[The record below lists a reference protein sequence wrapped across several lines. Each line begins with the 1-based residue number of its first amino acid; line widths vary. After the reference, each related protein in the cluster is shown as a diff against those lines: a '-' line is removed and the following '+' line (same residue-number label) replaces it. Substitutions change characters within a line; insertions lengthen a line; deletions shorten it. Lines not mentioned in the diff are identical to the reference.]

1 MSNNNMNIG
10 NDPLIEI
17 NKITPKLNV
26 HISDQNQM
34 S

>member
-1 MSNNNMNIG
+1 MSNNNMNRG

-17 NKITPKLNV
+17 NKITPKLIVNS
-26 HISDQNQM
+26 IDQNPR